1 MILKPYQLVNM
12 KSKTSNYYLFYGQ
25 NEGQK
30 NEVIQKIIND
40 KFTKNIYRYD
50 EDEILN
56 NYDNLLNELSNKSF
70 FEDKK
75 MLIISRVTDKII
87 SFIEDVKERNIRDIK
102 IIINSKALDKKSK
115 LRASFER
122 DKELV
127 CVAFYHDDNSTLSNI
142 ASKFFNEK
150 KIPISREIINVLVE
164 RCRGDRINLSNEIS
178 KIENFLLDK
187 DKISFNEIL
196 KLTNLAEN
204 YSVNELVDSC
214 LAKNSKKTINIL
226 NENNYSTE
234 DCILIIKTFL
244 IKAKRLNKLKSQTKE
259 NENID
264 QLITSFKPPI
274 FWKDKEI
281 IKEQVK
287 NWTLKKVENLIYK
300 INEIELLVKKNSSN
314 SINILF
320 DFIIT
325 QSNKTNN

>member
-115 LRASFER
+115 LRASFEK

-142 ASKFFNEK
+142 
-150 KIPISREIINVLVE
+150 
-164 RCRGDRINLSNEIS
+164 
-178 KIENFLLDK
+178 
-187 DKISFNEIL
+187 
-196 KLTNLAEN
+196 
-204 YSVNELVDSC
+204 
-214 LAKNSKKTINIL
+214 
-226 NENNYSTE
+226 
-234 DCILIIKTFL
+234 LIFHY
-244 IKAKRLNKLKSQTKE
+244 NKYTVSELKSTLSDS
-259 NENID
+259 NIEVR
-264 QLITSFKPPI
+264 L
-274 FWKDKEI
+274 
-281 IKEQVK
+281 
-287 NWTLKKVENLIYK
+287 
-300 INEIELLVKKNSSN
+300 
-314 SINILF
+314 
-320 DFIIT
+320 
-325 QSNKTNN
+325 